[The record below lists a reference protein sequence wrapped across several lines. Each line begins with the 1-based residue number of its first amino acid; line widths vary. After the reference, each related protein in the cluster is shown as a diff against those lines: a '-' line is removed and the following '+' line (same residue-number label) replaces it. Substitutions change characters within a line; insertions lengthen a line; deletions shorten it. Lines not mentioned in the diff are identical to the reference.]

1 LKAKIYLYIFLL
13 QVNLNQKCKGKVV
26 KVLMGGHW
34 WQRLQK
40 AKDKYLKLVKALNIF
55 YPCPFALNTEG

>member
-1 LKAKIYLYIFLL
+1 VQRKSCQGID
-13 QVNLNQKCKGKVV
+13 
-26 KVLMGGHW
+26 GGHW